1 MTENIEEGF
10 MAFIAD
16 GQDGIGAVREV
27 NNTSIVIYVEN
38 AGEFVIPRSAV
49 QDVHSEKVILR
60 PDRLDK
66 RLLAAVGHI
75 HDSEDPNL
83 VGYRSAKA
91 GALGID
97 VSASER
103 KKAPEQSPEPS
114 LIQRLLRDYQCA
126 STASS
131 SRATILVILMAGLT
145 AGPAVSL

>member
-49 QDVHSEKVILR
+49 KDVHSEKVILR

-83 VGYRSAKA
+83 VG
-91 GALGID
+91 
-97 VSASER
+97 
-103 KKAPEQSPEPS
+103 
-114 LIQRLLRDYQCA
+114 
-126 STASS
+126 
-131 SRATILVILMAGLT
+131 
-145 AGPAVSL
+145 